1 MNKRVTIT
9 SLYILFLMPVGAI
22 ALACASFLLHYGQ
35 KTVAAITFVVSVI
48 CFVLIIVRHIRFV
61 RWMRREAAT
70 AETAERFRAEQAEV
84 HVAELQH
91 YIDELEKSA
100 HALRESRERFR
111 HAAYHDA
118 LTGLG
123 NRNKLLESAAE
134 CLRNT
139 AENAQFAVIIL
150 DLNRFKTVNDSL
162 GHFIGDRLLIMVG
175 ERLVNSIKDLGVVS
189 RLGGDDFAVLLP
201 FIKSEREAER
211 YAETIISAL
220 SDSFDIDGRSIFTKA
235 SAGIAISGKRYNS
248 PEEILRDA
256 DIALYHAKETGRDIV
271 VFDTIMHERAVKLL
285 EIETDL
291 RFAFERNEFVL
302 YYQPIIDLD
311 AMELAGFEALVRWN
325 HPCRGLVTPQE
336 FISVAEASGLIQP
349 ITIKLLRSACEQL
362 AAWNRQFHNR
372 RLFVSVNLSAG
383 HLSRSGI
390 VDALRSILYETE
402 TIPDRLKLE
411 ITESAVM
418 EDADRAI
425 TILRK
430 IKDLGVG
437 LSIDDFGTGYSSL
450 SYLQRL
456 PVDTLKIDRS
466 FVSSMQNGADNGEIV
481 RTVIAMA
488 KALKLDVV
496 AEGVE
501 TVHHLHQLR
510 ILGCEYGQG
519 YLFSRPVT
527 ADEAQEI
534 ITNSTRWHSILP
546 ETELGILSRNLEY
559 TQLRIN

>member
-235 SAGIAISGKRYNS
+235 SAGIAISGKRYKS

-362 AAWNRQFHNR
+362 AAWNRQFENR

-546 ETELGILSRNLEY
+546 ETELGILSRNREY

>member
-9 SLYILFLMPVGAI
+9 SLYILFLMPVGAT

-211 YAETIISAL
+211 YAEISISAL

-362 AAWNRQFHNR
+362 AAWNRQFENR

-466 FVSSMQNGADNGEIV
+466 FVSAMQNGADNGEIV

>member
-134 CLRNT
+134 CLHNT

-220 SDSFDIDGRSIFTKA
+220 SDSFDIEGRSIFTKA

-349 ITIKLLRSACEQL
+349 ITIKLLRSGCEQL

>member
-362 AAWNRQFHNR
+362 AAWNRQFENR

>member
-22 ALACASFLLHYGQ
+22 ALACASFLLHYDQ
-35 KTVAAITFVVSVI
+35 KTVAAITFVVSLI

-211 YAETIISAL
+211 YAEISISAL

-362 AAWNRQFHNR
+362 AAWNRQFENR

-466 FVSSMQNGADNGEIV
+466 FVSAMQNGADNGEIV

>member
-201 FIKSEREAER
+201 FIKSEQEAER
-211 YAETIISAL
+211 YAETIVSAL
-220 SDSFDIDGRSIFTKA
+220 SDSFDIDGRSIFTRA
-235 SAGIAISGKRYNS
+235 SAGIAISGERYNS

-271 VFDTIMHERAVKLL
+271 IFNTIMHERAVKLL

-291 RFAFERNEFVL
+291 RFAFERNEFLL

-311 AMELAGFEALVRWN
+311 TMELAGFEALVRWN

-349 ITIKLLRSACEQL
+349 ITIKLLRPACEQL
-362 AAWNRQFHNR
+362 AAWNRQFENR

>member
-362 AAWNRQFHNR
+362 AAWNRQFQNR

>member
-235 SAGIAISGKRYNS
+235 SAGIAISGKRYKS

-362 AAWNRQFHNR
+362 AAWNRQFENR

>member
-91 YIDELEKSA
+91 YIDEFEKSA

-362 AAWNRQFHNR
+362 AAWNRQFENR